1 MSPVCEHRVV
11 IVLLCYCF
19 VIMCKSSSLTT
30 SESLKNTT
38 AGPTD
43 DDATGAGATVSGVTS
58 HDAVSTPA
66 DTVSQSQDRHS
77 KANHDLVDNST
88 ESPHHRETT
97 VDYLS
102 TAARPDGVDLA
113 VNDANG
119 SDPDAPTL
127 DAASSIKSM
136 KTKTR
141 LHIGKYYLYMSLC
154 PV

>member
-30 SESLKNTT
+30 SESLKSTT

-43 DDATGAGATVSGVTS
+43 DDASGAGATVSDMTS
-58 HDAVSTPA
+58 HDAVSTA
-66 DTVSQSQDRHS
+66 GDTVTLNQDRHS
-77 KANHDLVDNST
+77 KANQDLVYNST
-88 ESPHHRETT
+88 ESAHHPETT

-113 VNDANG
+113 VNDANVA
-119 SDPDAPTL
+119 DLDEPTL

>member
-1 MSPVCEHRVV
+1 MASVREHRVV
-11 IVLLCYCF
+11 IVLFCYCF
-19 VIMCKSSSLTT
+19 VIISGGGSLTT
-30 SESLKNTT
+30 SESLESTT
-38 AGPTD
+38 PIPTD
-43 DDATGAGATVSGVTS
+43 DDSADAGSTASGVTS
-58 HDAVSTPA
+58 HDVASTPG
-66 DTVSQSQDRHS
+66 DTISLSQDRYN
-77 KANHDLVDNST
+77 KANQDLVDFST